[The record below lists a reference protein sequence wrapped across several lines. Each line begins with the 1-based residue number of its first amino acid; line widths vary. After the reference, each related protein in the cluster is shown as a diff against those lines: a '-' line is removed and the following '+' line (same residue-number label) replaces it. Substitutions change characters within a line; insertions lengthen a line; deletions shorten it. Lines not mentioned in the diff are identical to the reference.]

1 MGGTNLSKLFLLFS
15 HEITDKQKKDARKN
29 LNINQI
35 IKLPDNLQQK
45 WSNVPAKLESLSEY
59 MLPFK
64 NWLSEN
70 ITNDDYILVQG
81 EFGAVYFIVSWAK
94 NNDFTP
100 IYSTTERL
108 SKEVNDGERVK
119 SVKIFEHRR
128 FRKYESWND

>member
-1 MGGTNLSKLFLLFS
+1 MPKLFLLFS
-15 HEITDKQKKDARKN
+15 HEITDKQKKDAREN

-64 NWLSEN
+64 NWLSKN
-70 ITNDDYILVQG
+70 VITDDYILVQG

-94 NNDFTP
+94 YNDLNP
-100 IYSTTERL
+100 IYSTTERI

-128 FRKYESWND
+128 FREYESWN

>member
-1 MGGTNLSKLFLLFS
+1 MSKLFLLFS
-15 HEITDKQKKDARKN
+15 HEITDKQKEDAKES

-35 IKLPDNLQQK
+35 IKLPETLQQK
-45 WSNVPAKLESLSEY
+45 WSNIPAELESLKEY

-64 NWLSEN
+64 NWLAEN
-70 ITNDDYILVQG
+70 VNKDDYILIQG

-94 NNDFTP
+94 NNNLNP
-100 IYSTTERL
+100 VYSTTERI

-128 FRKYESWND
+128 FREYESWND

>member
-1 MGGTNLSKLFLLFS
+1 MSKLFLLFS
-15 HEITDKQKKDARKN
+15 HEITDKQKEDAKES

-35 IKLPDNLQQK
+35 IKLPETLQQK
-45 WSNVPAKLESLSEY
+45 WSNIPAELESLKEY

-64 NWLSEN
+64 NWLAEN
-70 ITNDDYILVQG
+70 VNKDDYILIQG

-94 NNDFTP
+94 NNNLNP
-100 IYSTTERL
+100 VYSTTERI

-128 FRKYESWND
+128 FREYKSWND

>member
-1 MGGTNLSKLFLLFS
+1 LSKLFLLFS
-15 HEITDKQKKDARKN
+15 HEITDKQKEDAKES

-35 IKLPDNLQQK
+35 IKLPETLQQK
-45 WSNVPAKLESLSEY
+45 WSNIPAELESLKEY

-64 NWLSEN
+64 NWLAEN
-70 ITNDDYILVQG
+70 VNKDDYILIQG

-94 NNDFTP
+94 NNNLNP
-100 IYSTTERL
+100 VYSTTERI

-128 FRKYESWND
+128 FREYESWND

>member
-1 MGGTNLSKLFLLFS
+1 LSKLFLLFS
-15 HEITDKQKKDARKN
+15 HEITDKQKEDAKES

-35 IKLPDNLQQK
+35 IKLPETLQQK
-45 WSNVPAKLESLSEY
+45 WSNIPAELESLKEY

-64 NWLSEN
+64 NWLAEN
-70 ITNDDYILVQG
+70 VNKDDYILIQG

-94 NNDFTP
+94 NNNLNP
-100 IYSTTERL
+100 VYSTTERI

-128 FRKYESWND
+128 FREYKSWND